1 MYAAPFDNN
10 ETDLLNNENDGPPR
24 KKNTN
29 NKTQRNVSKQ
39 NYSEKVNSVLQTMQ
53 AIQNLPEEN
62 DELSDFTPP
71 PPPTSVGVLQTQL
84 REQEKPKEYPPNTK
98 INYVS
103 NSDLYLLQN
112 DAVQPN
118 SRINYQ
124 IPQNVMEGTA
134 DPTKPGSASASASAS
149 ASPMFNSNY
158 PGNTDVENYYKQF
171 IPNYQSLYK
180 TSPPN
185 LPHYPNYGSTS
196 SSKNDPH
203 SLLLQKL
210 NYMINLLEQHQDEK
224 TQNVTEEII
233 LYCFLG
239 IFLIFIVDSFA
250 RVGKYT
256 R

>member
-10 ETDLLNNENDGPPR
+10 ENDLLNNENDGPPR

-29 NKTQRNVSKQ
+29 NKTQRNIPKQ

-62 DELSDFTPP
+62 DDLADFTPP

-84 REQEKPKEYPPNTK
+84 REQEKPKEFPPNAK

-118 SRINYQ
+118 SRDNYQ
-124 IPQNVMEGTA
+124 IPQNVMDGS
-134 DPTKPGSASASASAS
+134 TKPGSAS
-149 ASPMFNSNY
+149 PIFNSNY
-158 PGNTDVENYYKQF
+158 PGNTDVEDYYKQF

-180 TSPPN
+180 STPPN
-185 LPHYPNYGSTS
+185 MPYYPNTNMNSTIS
-196 SSKNDPH
+196 SSQNDPH

>member
-1 MYAAPFDNN
+1 MSLAMYAAPFDNN
-10 ETDLLNNENDGPPR
+10 ENDLLNNENDGPPR

-29 NKTQRNVSKQ
+29 NKTQRNIPKQ

-62 DELSDFTPP
+62 DDLADFTPP

-84 REQEKPKEYPPNTK
+84 REQEKPKEFPPNTK
-98 INYVS
+98 INYAS

-124 IPQNVMEGTA
+124 IPQNVM
-134 DPTKPGSASASASAS
+134 DRSTKPGSAS
-149 ASPMFNSNY
+149 PIFNSNY
-158 PGNTDVENYYKQF
+158 PGNTDVEDYYKQF

-180 TSPPN
+180 STPPN
-185 LPHYPNYGSTS
+185 MPYYPNTNMNS
-196 SSKNDPH
+196 SSQNDPH